1 MCNKERVVLMLDYDS
16 FDEEAFDEFSEIIKE
31 CPLCHKSILPK
42 CLHLISAPITEYD
55 SISNECAA
63 GLFRCPSCNSVFFA
77 HFTGRNDY
85 LNEAAFELDYAC
97 PEKHKNIAKFSSY
110 ISDISPCF
118 VKTFNQSNIAESMN
132 LHEIAGIGYRKAI
145 EYLIKDFC
153 AYMFPD
159 KTNDIKSDNKLSNVI
174 ANRIP
179 DKPEFIDIKD
189 MAKSSWIL
197 GCDFVHYDK
206 KYIDYNIEDLKACI
220 DLTVTAIEF
229 YLKKSKYSAQLL
241 KK

>member
-1 MCNKERVVLMLDYDS
+1 MLDYDC
-16 FDEEAFDEFSEIIKE
+16 FTEDAFDDFSEIIKE
-31 CPLCHKSILPK
+31 CPLCHKGILPK
-42 CLHLISAPITEYD
+42 CLHLISVPITEYD
-55 SISNECAA
+55 GISDECAA
-63 GLFRCPSCNSVFFA
+63 GMFRCPSCNSVFFA
-77 HFTGRNDY
+77 HFTSCDGFYD
-85 LNEAAFELDYAC
+85 EDVIFGLDYAC
-97 PEKHKNIAKFSSY
+97 PEKHRNIAKFTSY

-118 VKTFNQSNIAESMN
+118 VETFNQSEIAESMK

-159 KTNDIKSDNKLSNVI
+159 KTDDIKSDNKLSNVI

-229 YLKKSKYSAQLL
+229 FLKKSKYSSRFL